1 MIKLSLWIALS
12 ICEAMVSQL
21 SDVVGIL
28 DMDEFQ
34 VRKKFYCKELE
45 IRVGDALG
53 HSEFFN
59 IGISWSDLSV
69 KQFLLRNLHFKYKRP
84 KRSLPSLIV
93 FAIPGQIASWEL
105 SSFHHA
111 THDSHAL
118 TQKLIILKLRRSAS
132 KGNIFICVKVFG

>member
-28 DMDEFQ
+28 DMDGFQ

-59 IGISWSDLSV
+59 IGISWNDLSA
-69 KQFLLRNLHFKYKRP
+69 KQFLLRNLYF
-84 KRSLPSLIV
+84 
-93 FAIPGQIASWEL
+93 
-105 SSFHHA
+105 
-111 THDSHAL
+111 
-118 TQKLIILKLRRSAS
+118 
-132 KGNIFICVKVFG
+132 